1 MERVYNQ
8 IQGETLFVGI
18 NLHKRSWHITIRTV
32 DVEIFSN
39 RMVGRW
45 DNLRRILE

>member
-1 MERVYNQ
+1 MERIYNQ

-18 NLHKRSWHITIRTV
+18 NLNKRSWHITIRTV